1 MVLGG
6 VCLLNF
12 LKNYSFLFTTIVSA
26 TIAIT
31 LYFKNKKKKQLSFDL
46 DSWDTIV
53 TKLNHDIKIFYK
65 DNTEIT
71 DDLNMILIKFR
82 NTGNEPI
89 KKDDFENDLFL
100 KLLDSKVFDV
110 SVTATKPEGL
120 IIETYKDESESRIGI
135 KPLLLNPKDE
145 FTVKILTSKLIP
157 TFTINTRII
166 GGSIVEYKK
175 VQKSFWK
182 ISGTIFE
189 GIMYALGGLIFVLL
203 IVRWIMSIFR

>member
-1 MVLGG
+1 LVLGG
-6 VCLLNF
+6 VCLLDF
-12 LKNYSFLFTTIVSA
+12 LKTYSFLFTTIVSA

-31 LYFKNKKKKQLSFDL
+31 LYFKNKKTKQLSFDL

-65 DNTEIT
+65 ENTEIT
-71 DDLNMILIKFR
+71 DDLNMVLIKFR

-100 KLLDSKVFDV
+100 KLLDSKVYDV

-120 IIETYKDESESRIGI
+120 TIEAYKDESESRIGV

-145 FTVKILTSKLIP
+145 FTLKLLTSTLIP
-157 TFTINTRII
+157 TLTINTRII

-175 VQKSFWK
+175 TQKRFVK
-182 ISGTIFE
+182 ITEKSHE
-189 GIMYALGGLIFVLL
+189 WVLHIL
-203 IVRWIMSIFR
+203 IVCMVIYTITRMIISIWD

>member
-1 MVLGG
+1 M
-6 VCLLNF
+6 
-12 LKNYSFLFTTIVSA
+12 YSFLFTTIVSA

-120 IIETYKDESESRIGI
+120 IIETYKDENESRIGI

-145 FTVKILTSKLIP
+145 FTVKLLTSKLIP
-157 TFTINTRII
+157 TFTINTRIV

-175 VQKSFWK
+175 TRQGLWLKLGVTSDSVKY
-182 ISGTIFE
+182 GL
-189 GIMYALGGLIFVLL
+189 MGGLILALFIKFAISL
-203 IVRWIMSIFR
+203 FE